1 MSPGDP
7 HSLDSL
13 YAQAAEATRAGS
25 RGFFFATRHFPMDLA
40 RSAHAVYWFCHYTV
54 ELGRRAPTPQQ
65 RGADLDQWASLVDAG
80 LRGRLARHP
89 VLDVFLDTVD
99 QRGIPHGYPA
109 ELIEGVRMDLD
120 YTRYASFS
128 QLRGRC
134 RRIGGM
140 VSLMLTHVIGFRG
153 PALDYMADLGI
164 AIELTTLL
172 RDTAA
177 HLERGVIYLPT
188 EEMEA
193 AGYSEDDLRRHIRDN
208 VEGNPTGSVTN
219 DAFRRLMQVQTER
232 IGEYY
237 QKAEAAL
244 PLLDPRGR
252 FAVKVAYD
260 LYRQT
265 LRHIESSDFDIF
277 RRGAE
282 VPAVERAWI
291 AARSMAGPITRRLWK
306 AMSA

>member
-1 MSPGDP
+1 
-7 HSLDSL
+7 L
-13 YAQAAEATRAGS
+13 AAGLRLPIS
-25 RGFFFATRHFPMDLA
+25 RL
-40 RSAHAVYWFCHYTV
+40 
-54 ELGRRAPTPQQ
+54 ELN
-65 RGADLDQWASLVDAG
+65 QWASLVDAG

-99 QRGIPHGYPA
+99 QRAIPHVYPA

-120 YTRYASFS
+120 YTRYTSFS

-134 RRIGGM
+134 QRIGGM

-153 PALDYMADLGI
+153 PALDYMADLGV

-193 AGYSEDDLRRHIRDN
+193 AGYSEADLRQHVLEN
-208 VEGNPTGSVTN
+208 AKGKAANPG
-219 DAFRRLMQVQTER
+219 FRSLMQVQTER
-232 IGEYY
+232 IGGYY

-265 LRHIESSDFDIF
+265 LRHIETSDFDIF

-291 AARSMAGPITRRLWK
+291 TARSMAGPITRRLWK
-306 AMSA
+306 AMGA